1 MHNYK
6 NIYYFIDEYN
16 KKELLKLDKKVSLI
30 YRNYT
35 KKNIDIDLLN
45 IKEFCKNNGK
55 KFYLSNYKN
64 KAINYNADGLY
75 IPSFNRSKVFKNSIN
90 KKGFRIIGSAHN
102 IKEVIEKIHQGCTTI
117 FISPV
122 FKSKGFRMALGVT
135 KLNRITINFKSKFIA
150 LGGINVSNIKKLNM
164 TNVCGIASI
173 SWIKKTGLK

>member
-1 MHNYK
+1 M
-6 NIYYFIDEYN
+6 
-16 KKELLKLDKKVSLI
+16 
-30 YRNYT
+30 
-35 KKNIDIDLLN
+35 
-45 IKEFCKNNGK
+45 
-55 KFYLSNYKN
+55 SNYKN
-64 KAINYNADGLY
+64 KALNYNADGLY
-75 IPSFNRSKVFKNSIN
+75 IPSFNRSRVFKNSIN
-90 KKGFRIIGSAHN
+90 KKGFKIIGSAHN

-173 SWIKKTGLK
+173 SWIKKTGLKLIRPV